1 MSQSQ
6 PPTIRHPLTE
16 ETVLDYSDAVVEVP
30 EQNATLDYGELAFT
44 REVLDNYDQHHLRR
58 MAAHAPTDEVSGRST
73 RLEITSFFAV
83 QYTLTDYE

>member
-1 MSQSQ
+1 
-6 PPTIRHPLTE
+6 
-16 ETVLDYSDAVVEVP
+16 
-30 EQNATLDYGELAFT
+30 
-44 REVLDNYDQHHLRR
+44 